1 MARLNH
7 TTNLV
12 GGYREGGGRP
22 KGSKNKVSEESVKRL
37 EALGFDPIAESVEL
51 YNSTKVRLTALE
63 AQGKDNETTT
73 KLRNLLSRINADL
86 LGYNY
91 KKLPTMSQIEQTV
104 EEKGKPIA
112 IRLTLG
118 DKDE

>member
-1 MARLNH
+1 MAKRNH
-7 TTNLV
+7 TTPVV

-22 KGSKNKVSEESVKRL
+22 KGAKNKVSEESVKRL
-37 EALGFDPIAESVEL
+37 EDLNFDPLAESVEL

-91 KKLPTMSQIEQTV
+91 KKLPTMSQVEQTV
-104 EEKGKPIA
+104 EEKGKPLV
-112 IRLTLG
+112 IRLNLG
-118 DKDE
+118 DDDE